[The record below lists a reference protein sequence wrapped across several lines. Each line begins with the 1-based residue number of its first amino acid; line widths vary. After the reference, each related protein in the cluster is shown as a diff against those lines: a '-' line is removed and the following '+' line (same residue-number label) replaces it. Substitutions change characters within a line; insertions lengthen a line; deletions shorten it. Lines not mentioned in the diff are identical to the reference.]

1 MVTAGSFRAG
11 GLFIF
16 VKEMINI
23 AIKLLTS
30 VTYTATGEQTT
41 FAIPFDYL
49 RPAFVYVSV
58 DEQNI
63 TEGFEVVDR
72 TVKFSAPPAKGAV
85 VRIYR
90 STTTKRLVSWADASI
105 LKAKDMTVAEVQQ
118 LHLIE
123 EEKDWSRENTVHID
137 KEGVSSNQKFD
148 PSFRVKPDAFI
159 KTNSK
164 GTGLELYDKADMDA
178 DIYREAGKYINDH
191 PEYVTT
197 VKDNT
202 LTESK
207 FMDGAVSER
216 VLQDEAVSESKLAPT
231 LAKKKASWYKSVAE
245 MKADSLLS
253 AGMTA
258 CTLGYYS
265 PNDGGAATYIIH
277 AKQESDVDDGGSLH
291 ELASGLVAELVV
303 ENGTVCPEQFGAKG
317 DGVADDTNALKKA
330 INVGKTVFMS
340 KKYSI
345 NSPLEPISHQHII
358 GKAGTTISAF
368 GDIGFPFLVV
378 ENKEDILIES
388 IIFDGKTSMRTLSKA
403 HSGLHINNS
412 HNVAFKHITIKDCGL
427 SGNPSGNGF
436 SITASG
442 GVDCYDNVI
451 CDCNVI
457 DDFSNLG
464 FGVRLWTDFFNVD
477 GYCRNN
483 TITNCCLTGCDWNA
497 IELAGLGTVYN
508 TVSNIYGKNITALA
522 FIEADKASSYNKF
535 CNIICDGYIGN
546 SRIDDECNPIRIQS
560 ANKEDGT
567 KVFGNGNVF
576 SNITIKLGKLFVKD
590 KISIINI
597 DGANKSIISNVNCE
611 ESELPDSLKVYY
623 CIHITNANN
632 SIISN
637 CIFEVT
643 GTQCIGLLTNQDA
656 DDITIS
662 DCHFIFSPSTKSRIF
677 QHTANIEKLEICRN
691 IGKNA
696 QLAFYIPNE
705 NVVVKGRI
713 EGNTFDNM
721 TFKGIGLHTSGCKF
735 YGLIANNIFYNIST
749 PITADDTTTYTYINN
764 ISI

>member
-30 VTYTATGEQTT
+30 VTYTAPGEQTT

-105 LKAKDMTVAEVQQ
+105 LKAKDMTAAEVQQ

-137 KEGVSSNQKFD
+137 KDGVSSNQKFD

-216 VLQDEAVSESKLAPT
+216 VLQDEAVSENKLAPA

-245 MKADSLLS
+245 MKADNLLS

-258 CTLGYYS
+258 QTLGYYA
-265 PNDGGAATYIIH
+265 PNDGGAGTYIIR

-291 ELASGLVAELVV
+291 ELVNGNVAELVV
-303 ENGTVCPEQFGAKG
+303 ENGTVNVKQFGAKDG
-317 DGVADDTNALKKA
+317 DIGEIINNIISQLSINVVFFPIGTYLIANTINVDKGILLKGEDKIQTILNVNADVGFNVTTNYVTPFEIQNMKFIGTDTNTLLIADRKKWGACFKLRDFYLNGFKKA
-330 INVGKTVFMS
+330 YIAKSAYNTLIENGTIISDAIAEYTTFDEPASNTNFSNDNTIRNVYWQGTKQGYIFYLNNVRSLKIKNCTFEHKEYIFEFKDTSNIDMITLEGCWIEDIKYLCLKDDGLRKITGTNNKFAFFTAFTTESDINRLSSDDNIYVLGSISNVGGSVLQSLFNDTKSVSLLSRRISTLTGDYSLLDFSTKQLKSYLPINTVMNRVDGSDEYTYNIENALNNETCAAIVKIICLVVFS
-340 KKYSI
+340 DYSSAVYEGEILRQSYNTYAVIKWEKVKVLSTGEQSVVNKAAVTLSAKNNEYSI
-345 NSPLEPISHQHII
+345 NSDVTV
-358 GKAGTTISAF
+358 ARFTVA
-368 GDIGFPFLVV
+368 
-378 ENKEDILIES
+378 
-388 IIFDGKTSMRTLSKA
+388 TSV
-403 HSGLHINNS
+403 
-412 HNVAFKHITIKDCGL
+412 NV
-427 SGNPSGNGF
+427 
-436 SITASG
+436 
-442 GVDCYDNVI
+442 
-451 CDCNVI
+451 
-457 DDFSNLG
+457 LG
-464 FGVRLWTDFFNVD
+464 S
-477 GYCRNN
+477 
-483 TITNCCLTGCDWNA
+483 
-497 IELAGLGTVYN
+497 TV
-508 TVSNIYGKNITALA
+508 
-522 FIEADKASSYNKF
+522 F
-535 CNIICDGYIGN
+535 
-546 SRIDDECNPIRIQS
+546 
-560 ANKEDGT
+560 
-567 KVFGNGNVF
+567 
-576 SNITIKLGKLFVKD
+576 
-590 KISIINI
+590 
-597 DGANKSIISNVNCE
+597 
-611 ESELPDSLKVYY
+611 
-623 CIHITNANN
+623 
-632 SIISN
+632 
-637 CIFEVT
+637 
-643 GTQCIGLLTNQDA
+643 
-656 DDITIS
+656 
-662 DCHFIFSPSTKSRIF
+662 
-677 QHTANIEKLEICRN
+677 
-691 IGKNA
+691 
-696 QLAFYIPNE
+696 
-705 NVVVKGRI
+705 
-713 EGNTFDNM
+713 
-721 TFKGIGLHTSGCKF
+721 
-735 YGLIANNIFYNIST
+735 
-749 PITADDTTTYTYINN
+749 
-764 ISI
+764 